1 MRRSHEDVILVEEEM
16 RRTIEFGYWEAG
28 EWERRAGGCVGS
40 VDDELLEGLTAYAQE
55 QQDHEIKTA
64 DTLTAKWAK
73 IREKGRA
80 YLAWETPTAAGE
92 AVVVALDAE
101 GDEEVDDEE
110 EGPPDYED
118 EGDDEVLD

>member
-1 MRRSHEDVILVEEEM
+1 MQRWHEDVILVEEEM
-16 RRTIEFGYWEAG
+16 RRNIEFGYWEAG
-28 EWERRAGGCVGS
+28 EWERRVGGRVGS
-40 VDDELLEGLTAYAQE
+40 VNNELLEGLTAYAQE
-55 QQDHEIKTA
+55 QQDREIKTA

-73 IREKGRA
+73 IREKGRT
-80 YLAWETPTAAGE
+80 YLVRETPTATGE

-118 EGDDEVLD
+118 EGDNEVLD